1 MWGHLNKG
9 TKRIRVLC
17 IMLIISIIFGFK
29 YNYNMTTQA
38 AEEFQTKPSFTIEN
52 VKFSP
57 EKPKVGEDI
66 TVTGTI
72 KPNDFKMDVPEN
84 DIVLVLDV
92 SGSMKDNIYVNC
104 MNNYIESNCTE
115 TRGNYCTTCDEY
127 VEEKHSESKPY
138 ADHQVVYEWYQ
149 YYCLDCRKTINID
162 QYSHRNE
169 QPYKNHSIVEDY
181 CKTHRVQ
188 GEHNKKIV
196 SNSSYCSEHRRYG
209 EHGYYTSKIDE
220 LKKAANNFIAKMKDV
235 PNLKIGIVAYSS
247 QATNTTIS
255 NNYDD
260 GLYSSSNTKA
270 LKDKINSLK
279 ADGGTNSGEGIRK
292 ALYMLNK
299 SKSNGKKSVV
309 FMSDGEPT
317 FYSYNRFNDYYT
329 QIDNSNPYWGGEGSS
344 DSKLESLRYA
354 MTIGNMVKNNSINA
368 FTIGYGLDD
377 SGNEKMK
384 AIQGS
389 MLGRLK
395 PDDITQGYYNKVI
408 QTVNPQDSEVLSNI
422 NEDDGFF
429 STSDGAID
437 NVFNTIADKIIK
449 EYNIND
455 GIFTDTMIDGFNLG
469 VGSETVSIPNMMYKT
484 DGIVINGK
492 LTFKCEP
499 YDFSFIIKANKP
511 GVFEDL
517 FNHSKITFPWN
528 GQTIECEMPVKSL
541 EIEDNILPIIDAKPE
556 NREITGVN
564 QGEDAE
570 VVYDINPKDFEL
582 NSSDDGSGLKDIVFL
597 IDMSSSMAGN
607 NKLVPLLNSIDN
619 KIVSRFTDNTSN
631 TNDNVQISF
640 VTYNSNTNIV
650 SRDSNGSPF
659 LKTQGDLHNKII
671 DLGKTQVNSIKDSKR
686 DVGKAIEMA
695 DQILNSDYAQSDA
708 SKNIVIISSDE
719 VDDYSSTDIESI
731 KNKGYNLIS
740 VELRK
745 ERNEEIGSFKR
756 FHTELGGELDSYI
769 SSNPDGGN
777 YNDLEDVMRRVAERI
792 VSSRKII
799 YEFNDVQLNFNVGS
813 KLTPLSEVV
822 VDNNGD
828 QKTMTASIVGKNLNI
843 DLPKIK
849 YRYNNQTNKYQ
860 SDSFKVKFK
869 VKIDGEGKIEFDK
882 NDNNIKNYIQYEK
895 INKTRPK
902 IGIDTPIIIVEKN
915 IFHGIYD
922 KDTIGYIDESK
933 EKSFPIGAIVPMAGY
948 FEVLDDSHQKI
959 QVQLMDGLES
969 CGSVQIIDAESLKVV
984 FNDDNGFNDT
994 IYEKNIYQKGK
1005 YFILYSVKIK
1015 SPNNTKTILKKYFTD
1030 DNYQTKEYEIQ
1041 ISQDAKLPDLF

>member
-1 MWGHLNKG
+1 MGGHLNKG
-9 TKRIRVLC
+9 TKRIRALC
-17 IMLIISIIFGFK
+17 IILIISIIFGFK

-52 VKFSP
+52 VRFSP

-92 SGSMKDNIYVNC
+92 SGSMGNTINVK
-104 MNNYIESNCTE
+104 CTNE
-115 TRGNYCTTCDEY
+115 RVEHW
-127 VEEKHSESKPY
+127 VEETWEWR
-138 ADHQVVYEWYQ
+138 QVFNGVYYEWKYVKVSDG
-149 YYCLDCRKTINID
+149 YWTD
-162 QYSHRNE
+162 
-169 QPYKNHSIVEDY
+169 DY
-181 CKTHRVQ
+181 CEEHHIS
-188 GEHNKKIV
+188 GEH
-196 SNSSYCSEHRRYG
+196 SYKS
-209 EHGYYTSKIDE
+209 TKLNE
-220 LKKAANNFIAKMKDV
+220 LKKAANNFVTKMNEV

-247 QATNTTIS
+247 QATNTTIN

-260 GLYSSSNTKA
+260 GLYSSSNTKD

-292 ALYMLNK
+292 ALYMLKK
-299 SKSNGKKSVV
+299 SKSNGKKSIV

-317 FYSYNRFNDYYT
+317 YYSKKNNYNNSYYT
-329 QIDNSNPYWGGEGSS
+329 TIDNTNPYFGGGGNS
-344 DSKLESLRYA
+344 DNDLKSLKYA

-528 GQTIECEMPVKSL
+528 GQRIECEMPVKSL

-650 SRDSNGSPF
+650 TRDSNESPF

-719 VDDYSSTDIESI
+719 VDDYSSTDIDSI

-822 VDNNGD
+822 VDNDGD
-828 QKTMTASIVGKNLNI
+828 QKTITASIVGKNLNI

-948 FEVLDDSHQKI
+948 FEVLDDSQQKI
-959 QVQLMDGLES
+959 QVQLMDGLEA

-984 FNDDNGFNDT
+984 FNDDNGFIDN

-1005 YFILYSVKIK
+1005 YLILYSVKLK

>member
-1 MWGHLNKG
+1 MGGHLNKG
-9 TKRIRVLC
+9 KKRIRALC
-17 IMLIISIIFGFK
+17 IILIISIIFGFK

-52 VKFSP
+52 VRFSP

-92 SGSMKDNIYVNC
+92 SGSMGNTINVK
-104 MNNYIESNCTE
+104 CTNE
-115 TRGNYCTTCDEY
+115 RVEHW
-127 VEEKHSESKPY
+127 VEETWEWR
-138 ADHQVVYEWYQ
+138 QVFNGVYYEWKYVKVSDG
-149 YYCLDCRKTINID
+149 YWTD
-162 QYSHRNE
+162 
-169 QPYKNHSIVEDY
+169 DY
-181 CKTHRVQ
+181 CEEHHIS
-188 GEHNKKIV
+188 GEH
-196 SNSSYCSEHRRYG
+196 SYKS
-209 EHGYYTSKIDE
+209 TKLNE
-220 LKKAANNFIAKMKDV
+220 LKKAANNFVTKMNEV

-247 QATNTTIS
+247 QATNTTIN

-260 GLYSSSNTKA
+260 GLYSSSNTKD

-292 ALYMLNK
+292 ALYMLKK
-299 SKSNGKKSVV
+299 SKSNGKKSIV

-317 FYSYNRFNDYYT
+317 YYSKKNNYNNSYYT
-329 QIDNSNPYWGGEGSS
+329 TIDNTNPYFGGGGNS
-344 DSKLESLRYA
+344 DNDLKSLKYA

-650 SRDSNGSPF
+650 TRDSNGSPF

-719 VDDYSSTDIESI
+719 VDDYSSTDIDSI

-822 VDNNGD
+822 VDNDGD
-828 QKTMTASIVGKNLNI
+828 QKTITASIVGKNLNI

-948 FEVLDDSHQKI
+948 FEVLDDSQQKI
-959 QVQLMDGLES
+959 QVQLMDGLEA

-984 FNDDNGFNDT
+984 FNDDNGFIDN

-1005 YFILYSVKIK
+1005 YLILYSVKLK

-1030 DNYQTKEYEIQ
+1030 DNYQTKEYEIR
-1041 ISQDAKLPDLF
+1041 ISQDSKLPDLF

>member
-1 MWGHLNKG
+1 MGGHLNKG
-9 TKRIRVLC
+9 TKRIRALC
-17 IMLIISIIFGFK
+17 IILIISIIFGFK

-52 VKFSP
+52 VRFSP

-92 SGSMKDNIYVNC
+92 SGSMGNTINVK
-104 MNNYIESNCTE
+104 CTNE
-115 TRGNYCTTCDEY
+115 RVEHW
-127 VEEKHSESKPY
+127 VEETWEWR
-138 ADHQVVYEWYQ
+138 QVFNGVYYEWKYVKVSDG
-149 YYCLDCRKTINID
+149 YWTD
-162 QYSHRNE
+162 
-169 QPYKNHSIVEDY
+169 DY
-181 CKTHRVQ
+181 CEEHHIS
-188 GEHNKKIV
+188 GEH
-196 SNSSYCSEHRRYG
+196 SYKS
-209 EHGYYTSKIDE
+209 TKLNE
-220 LKKAANNFIAKMKDV
+220 LKKAANNFVTKMNEV

-247 QATNTTIS
+247 QATNTTIN

-260 GLYSSSNTKA
+260 GLYSSSNTKD

-292 ALYMLNK
+292 ALYMLKK
-299 SKSNGKKSVV
+299 SKSNGKKSIV

-317 FYSYNRFNDYYT
+317 YYSKKNNYNNSYYT
-329 QIDNSNPYWGGEGSS
+329 TIDNTNPYFGGGGNS
-344 DSKLESLRYA
+344 DNDLKSLKYA

-650 SRDSNGSPF
+650 TRDSNGSPF

-719 VDDYSSTDIESI
+719 VDDYSSTDIDSI

-792 VSSRKII
+792 VL
-799 YEFNDVQLNFNVGS
+799 YMNLMMFN
-813 KLTPLSEVV
+813 
-822 VDNNGD
+822 
-828 QKTMTASIVGKNLNI
+828 
-843 DLPKIK
+843 
-849 YRYNNQTNKYQ
+849 
-860 SDSFKVKFK
+860 
-869 VKIDGEGKIEFDK
+869 
-882 NDNNIKNYIQYEK
+882 
-895 INKTRPK
+895 
-902 IGIDTPIIIVEKN
+902 
-915 IFHGIYD
+915 
-922 KDTIGYIDESK
+922 
-933 EKSFPIGAIVPMAGY
+933 
-948 FEVLDDSHQKI
+948 
-959 QVQLMDGLES
+959 
-969 CGSVQIIDAESLKVV
+969 
-984 FNDDNGFNDT
+984 
-994 IYEKNIYQKGK
+994 
-1005 YFILYSVKIK
+1005 
-1015 SPNNTKTILKKYFTD
+1015 
-1030 DNYQTKEYEIQ
+1030 
-1041 ISQDAKLPDLF
+1041 